1 MLEPE
6 QAQTRG
12 VPMPVEGLDLESLL
26 APLDGEGQAGTDVR
40 EDFSSNSNYFRLRD
54 ARAEA
59 RAAERAADA
68 NPGSDAGIPEG
79 WRNVRTLSIKILSE
93 QAKDLEAAAWL
104 TESLVRTEGLAGL
117 AAGAG
122 LINGLAERYWDNL
135 FPMPDED
142 GIETRLSPVTGL
154 NGEGADGTLIQPL
167 LKLKLFTGADGGP
180 VALFQYEQ
188 SAELSTL
195 TDERRIESRL
205 KAGVVPFE
213 TMETAARAAAG
224 SFPALRAQLREAAAA
239 WSAMGTTLD
248 RVAGAYSPPTARVA
262 GIFERIESLIARYA
276 PEGDN
281 EAAEAV
287 AEAVPASG
295 TNDAAPAAGTPRR
308 LATREDALKQLSE
321 IADFFRRT
329 EPQSPLAYTIDDA
342 IRRGRLSWPE
352 LIAEIVRDDQ
362 TRYNILNSLGIKA
375 E

>member
-1 MLEPE
+1 
-6 QAQTRG
+6 
-12 VPMPVEGLDLESLL
+12 MPVEGLDLESLL

-59 RAAERAADA
+59 RTAERAADA

-104 TESLVRTEGLAGL
+104 TESLVRTDGLAGL
-117 AAGAG
+117 ASGAA
-122 LINGLAERYWDNL
+122 LIEGLAERYWDNL

-167 LKLKLFTGADGGP
+167 LKLRLFTGADGGP

-213 TMETAARAAAG
+213 TMEAAARAAAG
-224 SFPALRAQLREAAAA
+224 SFPALRAQLRTAAAA
-239 WSAMGTTLD
+239 WSAMGVTLD

-262 GIFERIESLIARYA
+262 DIFERIESLIARYA
-276 PEGDN
+276 PEGDSA
-281 EAAEAV
+281 AAETV
-287 AEAVPASG
+287 ADIVPAAAA
-295 TNDAAPAAGTPRR
+295 NDGAPVAAGAPRR

>member
-1 MLEPE
+1 
-6 QAQTRG
+6 
-12 VPMPVEGLDLESLL
+12 
-26 APLDGEGQAGTDVR
+26 
-40 EDFSSNSNYFRLRD
+40 
-54 ARAEA
+54 
-59 RAAERAADA
+59 
-68 NPGSDAGIPEG
+68 
-79 WRNVRTLSIKILSE
+79 
-93 QAKDLEAAAWL
+93 
-104 TESLVRTEGLAGL
+104 
-117 AAGAG
+117 
-122 LINGLAERYWDNL
+122 
-135 FPMPDED
+135 
-142 GIETRLSPVTGL
+142 
-154 NGEGADGTLIQPL
+154 
-167 LKLKLFTGADGGP
+167 
-180 VALFQYEQ
+180 
-188 SAELSTL
+188 
-195 TDERRIESRL
+195 
-205 KAGVVPFE
+205 
-213 TMETAARAAAG
+213 
-224 SFPALRAQLREAAAA
+224 
-239 WSAMGTTLD
+239 
-248 RVAGAYSPPTARVA
+248 PTARVA

>member
-1 MLEPE
+1 
-6 QAQTRG
+6 
-12 VPMPVEGLDLESLL
+12 MPVEGLDLESLL

>member
-1 MLEPE
+1 
-6 QAQTRG
+6 
-12 VPMPVEGLDLESLL
+12 MPVEGLDLESLL
-26 APLDGEGQAGTDVR
+26 APLAGEGQAGTDVR

-79 WRNVRTLSIKILSE
+79 WRNVRTISIKILSE

-104 TESLVRTEGLAGL
+104 TESLVRTDGLAGL
-117 AAGAG
+117 AFGAA

-142 GIETRLSPVTGL
+142 GIETRVSPVTGL

-188 SAELSTL
+188 SAELSTI

-205 KAGVVPFE
+205 KAGVVPFDV
-213 TMETAARAAAG
+213 MEAAARAASG
-224 SFPALRAQLREAAAA
+224 SFVALRNQLREAAAA
-239 WSAMGTTLD
+239 WSAMGATLD
-248 RVAGAYSPPTARVA
+248 RLAGSYSPPTGRVA
-262 GIFERIESLIARYA
+262 GIFERIEAVIARYA
-276 PEGDN
+276 PEAG
-281 EAAEAV
+281 EA
-287 AEAVPASG
+287 PADSVESG
-295 TNDAAPAAGTPRR
+295 PATVTNDAAPGAVAAGAPRR

-342 IRRGRLSWPE
+342 IRRGRLTWPE

>member
-1 MLEPE
+1 
-6 QAQTRG
+6 
-12 VPMPVEGLDLESLL
+12 MPVEGLDLESLL

-68 NPGSDAGIPEG
+68 NPGSDVGIPEG
-79 WRNVRTLSIKILSE
+79 WRNVRSLSIKILSE

-104 TESLVRTEGLAGL
+104 TESLVRTEGFPGL
-117 AAGAG
+117 AIGAA

-135 FPMPDED
+135 FPVPDED
-142 GIETRLSPVTGL
+142 GIETRVSPVTGL

-188 SAELSTL
+188 SAELSTI

-213 TMETAARAAAG
+213 TMEAAARAAAG
-224 SFPALRAQLREAAAA
+224 TFPALRTQLREAAAA
-239 WSAMGTTLD
+239 WSAMGATLD
-248 RVAGAYSPPTARVA
+248 RVAGANSPPTSRVV

-276 PEGDN
+276 PEEN
-281 EAAEAV
+281 AAV
-287 AEAVPASG
+287 AEEVEEAAPSQG
-295 TNDAAPAAGTPRR
+295 SNDAAPAAAGGARR
-308 LATREDALKQLSE
+308 LVTREDALKQLSE

-352 LIAEIVRDDQ
+352 LMAEIVRDDQ
-362 TRYNILNSLGIKA
+362 TRYNILNSLGIKV